1 MSNFM
6 FKQYDNLKAFNTNS
20 IYFLQIGSYNTKEE
34 MEKANIS
41 SNKYIVEENNGIY
54 YAYISLTS
62 DTENFNKLKEY
73 FEKNKYQ
80 VTLKEKV
87 ISNEKF
93 TDLLEKYDLLLKESS
108 DDATIKLINDQIIS
122 KYKEIIVNG

>member
-80 VTLKEKV
+80 ITLKEKV